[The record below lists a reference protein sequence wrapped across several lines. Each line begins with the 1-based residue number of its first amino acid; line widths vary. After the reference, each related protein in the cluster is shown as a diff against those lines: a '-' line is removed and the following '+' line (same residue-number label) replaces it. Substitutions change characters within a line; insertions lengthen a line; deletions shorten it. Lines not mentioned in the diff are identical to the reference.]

1 MRTTSTII
9 TAVALLGMCG
19 CASQRI
25 GDFTLLSTKNVDI
38 SEMEKYERVGSRQDA
53 RDMKNSFQLYVGS
66 VPSME
71 EAVDNAMEQIPG
83 CRALVDVSVKA
94 VSRAFSAGY
103 EIEGECLVDPGVGA
117 KEVE

>member
-1 MRTTSTII
+1 MKKILVMG
-9 TAVALLGMCG
+9 AAFLVLAG

-25 GDFTLLSTKNVDI
+25 GDFTLLSTKNIDI
-38 SEMEKYERVGSRQDA
+38 SKMDTLERVGARQDA
-53 RDMKNSFQLYVGS
+53 RDMKNSFQLYVGA

-71 EAVDNAMEQIPG
+71 EAVDEAMEQIPG

-103 EIEGECLVDPGVGA
+103 EIEGECLVDPSVA
-117 KEVE
+117 SREVE

>member
-1 MRTTSTII
+1 MKKTLVIGA
-9 TAVALLGMCG
+9 AVVVLAG

-25 GDFTLLSTKNVDI
+25 GDFTLLSTKNIDI
-38 SEMEKYERVGSRQDA
+38 SQMDTLERVGARQDA
-53 RDMKNSFQLYVGS
+53 RDMKNSFQLYVGA

-71 EAVDNAMEQIPG
+71 EAVDEAMEQIPG

-103 EIEGECLVDPGVGA
+103 EIEGECLVDPSVA
-117 KEVE
+117 AREVE